1 MYFISDLDG
10 EEIDGMFY
18 EKELQ
23 TRSWNCNQQLDR

>member
-1 MYFISDLDG
+1 MYFSSDLDG

-23 TRSWNCNQQLDR
+23 TRSWNCNQ

>member
-23 TRSWNCNQQLDR
+23 TRSWNCNQ